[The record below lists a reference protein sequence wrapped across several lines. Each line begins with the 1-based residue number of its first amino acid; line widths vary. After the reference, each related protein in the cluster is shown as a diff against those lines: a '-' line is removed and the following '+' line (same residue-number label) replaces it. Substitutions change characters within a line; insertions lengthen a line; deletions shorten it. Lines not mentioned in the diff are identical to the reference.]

1 MIVVGTALVAIVVMI
16 VAAVGVLALHLRRQ
30 ASALTDA
37 IAGAT
42 RRLEP
47 VADELTDEL
56 AVFDAELEQLQGSLA
71 QLVESRRT

>member
-1 MIVVGTALVAIVVMI
+1 MIVVGTAVVAIVVMI
-16 VAAVGVLALHLRRQ
+16 VAAAGVLALHLKRQ
-30 ASALTDA
+30 ATALTDA

-47 VADELTDEL
+47 VTDELTDEL

-71 QLVESRRT
+71 RLAQSRRT